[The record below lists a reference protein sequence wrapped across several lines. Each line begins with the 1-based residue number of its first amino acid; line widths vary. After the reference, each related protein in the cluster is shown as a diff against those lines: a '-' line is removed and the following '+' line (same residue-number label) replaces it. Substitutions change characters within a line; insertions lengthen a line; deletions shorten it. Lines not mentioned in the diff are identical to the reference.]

1 MLLKCPVCQAPLIK
15 DETLY
20 RCSKNHS
27 FDIAKPN
34 YLNLYLNQ
42 GIKAHG
48 DNALMIKAR
57 HQFLHTNHYQ
67 RLLDTLIQLIKQD
80 SYTSLVDLGSGEGY
94 YTNHIQRCFPK
105 MDIVGIDLSKQAL
118 KLASQTNQD
127 VQYVCASIHA
137 CPLFDQSS
145 DLILSIFSPYKSTEV
160 IRILKDGGSFIEVKP
175 ASDHLYQLKQKLY
188 TIVSENPNNQIN
200 LDELKLIQTFDCK
213 FTLNLNQVEI
223 ENLLKMTPY
232 FYTSHPDN
240 ISSVL
245 ALDSLID
252 IAHFTISHYRLVKKN

>member
-15 DETLY
+15 SPNLY
-20 RCSKNHS
+20 RCSLNHS

-48 DNALMIKAR
+48 DNAIMIKAR
-57 HQFLHTNHYQ
+57 HQFLHSNHYQ
-67 RLLDTLIQLIKQD
+67 TLLDTLIQLIKQA
-80 SYTSLVDLGSGEGY
+80 SYTSLVDLGCGEGY
-94 YTNHIQRCFPK
+94 YTNRIQTIFPK

-118 KLASQTNQD
+118 KLASQANHQ
-127 VQYVCASIHA
+127 VQYICASIHA
-137 CPLFDQSS
+137 CPHFNQST
-145 DLILSIFSPYKSTEV
+145 DLVLSIFSPYKTTEV
-160 IRILKDGGSFIEVKP
+160 IRLLKDGGSFIEVKP

-188 TIVSENPNNQIN
+188 ASVSENPIS
-200 LDELKLIQTFDCK
+200 LITTDELQLIQIIDCK
-213 FTLNLNQVEI
+213 FTLNLNQTGI

-232 FYTSHPDN
+232 FYTSHPDT
-240 ISSVL
+240 ITSVL

-252 IAHFTISHYRLVKKN
+252 IAHFSISHYRLVKKT